1 MSLKPPIAVNGLIPH
16 RPPMLTVGE
25 LTALENDSAVSR
37 TIFGQN
43 SPFADERGQIEE
55 AVLFEMMAQ
64 TFAAAVAA
72 EYDGHGPTT
81 GYLVGVKHMK
91 FHGRARTGQ
100 AVEIKIEMLSQV
112 EDFSVI
118 FGQASQRGALLA
130 DGQLTVYIPRD
141 EV

>member
-72 EYDGHGPTT
+72 EYDGHGTTT
-81 GYLVGVKHMK
+81 G
-91 FHGRARTGQ
+91 
-100 AVEIKIEMLSQV
+100 
-112 EDFSVI
+112 
-118 FGQASQRGALLA
+118 
-130 DGQLTVYIPRD
+130 
-141 EV
+141 